1 MKHRKA
7 FSVLMLCMGLS
18 RILSACAGNGNTA
31 ESIYQADEGMS
42 IAVEENTS
50 KQSDSVLRVE
60 KSAED
65 TIIVSFENE
74 CHVI

>member
-1 MKHRKA
+1 MKQRKA

-18 RILSACAGNGNTA
+18 LILSACGRNENAA
-31 ESIYQADEGMS
+31 ENAYRDGEG
-42 IAVEENTS
+42 IPVAVEENTS
-50 KQSDSVLRVE
+50 RQPDTVLHVE